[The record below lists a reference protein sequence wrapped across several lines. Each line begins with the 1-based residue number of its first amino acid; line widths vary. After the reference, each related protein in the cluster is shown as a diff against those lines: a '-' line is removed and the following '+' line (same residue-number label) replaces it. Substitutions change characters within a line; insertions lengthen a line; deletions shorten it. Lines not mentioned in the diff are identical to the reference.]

1 MREILLCEDELRENI
16 EVCREYANECGN
28 KDYLSRLDE
37 IEKLDKLADQWA
49 ELLTSEVFKSAVGEW
64 ERVVGKV
71 VYIND

>member
-37 IEKLDKLADQWA
+37 IEKLDRLADKWA

-64 ERVVGKV
+64 ERVIGKV